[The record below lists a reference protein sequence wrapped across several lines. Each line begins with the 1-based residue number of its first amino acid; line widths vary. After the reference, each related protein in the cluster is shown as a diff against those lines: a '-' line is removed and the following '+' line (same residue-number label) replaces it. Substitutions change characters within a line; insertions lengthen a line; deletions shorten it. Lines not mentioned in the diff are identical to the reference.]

1 MAYYF
6 AYGSNMDVE
15 RLEGERLNPEG
26 IFSTSRCLGRL
37 DGYRLLFNKPSAYFV
52 GAGAANIEL
61 QHESYIFGTLNEMP
75 ETGLVVLDRYENV
88 ASRQY
93 ERVLVCVFNYDTNSF
108 VEATAYIS
116 KERNDNRLRPRS
128 GYMSHLLRG
137 ADVLPLGWIDY
148 LKSIPTVVE
157 LA

>member
-1 MAYYF
+1 MAIGCY
-6 AYGSNMDVE
+6 
-15 RLEGERLNPEG
+15 
-26 IFSTSRCLGRL
+26 STSRLHILSVPERPTL
-37 DGYRLLFNKPSAYFV
+37 SFNMKAIS
-52 GAGAANIEL
+52 
-61 QHESYIFGTLNEMP
+61 
-75 ETGLVVLDRYENV
+75 LVLLDRYENV